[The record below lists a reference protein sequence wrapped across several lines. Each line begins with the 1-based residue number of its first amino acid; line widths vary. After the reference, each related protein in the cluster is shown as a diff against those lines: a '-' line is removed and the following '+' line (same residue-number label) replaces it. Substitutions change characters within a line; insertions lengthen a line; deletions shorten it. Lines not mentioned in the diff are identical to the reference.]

1 MGVAKTH
8 SGGKTMPKK
17 KSSKKRNKV
26 LKLIKTH
33 KKLKL
38 QLKKVEGQISDIPY
52 PDIPYGSDIP
62 YRDKRK
68 R

>member
-1 MGVAKTH
+1 
-8 SGGKTMPKK
+8 MPKK
-17 KSSKKRNKV
+17 KSSKKRDKV

-38 QLKKVEGQISDIPY
+38 QLKKVEDQISDIPY